1 MRKNIKL
8 LIFLVSVLF
17 SLPIFTYAQY
27 SSRITFQAVV
37 RDSNNRLVVNQYVAV
52 RISILQGSPT
62 GPIAFQEAHDV
73 QSNSQGLITLNVGE
87 GIYISGDLS
96 TVSWNKAWIKTEIDV
111 YGNANYN
118 LTDISPIAAVPY
130 ALYSERVSDTAL
142 GNYLLYNNYINA
154 PQISNLIRD
163 SLVHYTI
170 RVLRPE
176 INDSL
181 RALDIAVNNDTLF
194 FFHDGVISYVIM
206 PLNMDSVKNAIFDSL
221 SNLYLLQVDD
231 SLFLKDGNRTLSGV
245 RYEEQQYIDMIG
257 HDTLAL
263 FGGEQ
268 VSKVKIPFFRDSVIW
283 VLDEYH
289 FAYNYIRRDS
299 ILS

>member
-111 YGNANYN
+111 YGHENFN
-118 LTDISPIAAVPY
+118 LIDISPIAAVPY
-130 ALYSERVSDTAL
+130 ALYSERVSDTAI

-154 PQISNLIRD
+154 PK
-163 SLVHYTI
+163 LV
-170 RVLRPE
+170 
-176 INDSL
+176 
-181 RALDIAVNNDTLF
+181 
-194 FFHDGVISYVIM
+194 
-206 PLNMDSVKNAIFDSL
+206 
-221 SNLYLLQVDD
+221 
-231 SLFLKDGNRTLSGV
+231 
-245 RYEEQQYIDMIG
+245 
-257 HDTLAL
+257 
-263 FGGEQ
+263 
-268 VSKVKIPFFRDSVIW
+268 
-283 VLDEYH
+283 
-289 FAYNYIRRDS
+289 
-299 ILS
+299 IL